1 MGPFGRSGWLRGRSF
16 GDLGLLLGESWSLL
30 ESLGALL
37 RPPASLVRAVWLAL
51 ESIWKAFGGCL
62 EVILE
67 LGARLWSDL
76 LQY

>member
-16 GDLGLLLGESWSLL
+16 GDLGLLSKESSNLL

-37 RPPASLVRAVWLAL
+37 RPLAPVLGAAWLAL
-51 ESIWKAFGGCL
+51 GSFWEAFGGCL

-67 LGARLWSDL
+67 LGLRL
-76 LQY
+76 